1 MAGWS
6 EVDDF
11 EAFRK
16 ASKAEQEARLATS
29 AQDDPLES
37 EEECQCGCA
46 MDGVDVVVDGVLV
59 RKGGVMVG
67 MRHSETLA
75 FCGWD
80 PPDICVPQLCFSNS
94 LMRFHTTAAE
104 FLLIYLLSACCRT

>member
-11 EAFRK
+11 EAFRQ
-16 ASKAEQEARLATS
+16 ASKAEQEARLVTS

-46 MDGVDVVVDGVLV
+46 MDGGWVVDGVLV
-59 RKGGVMVG
+59 RKGGG
-67 MRHSETLA
+67 NGRGEA
-75 FCGWD
+75 
-80 PPDICVPQLCFSNS
+80 
-94 LMRFHTTAAE
+94 
-104 FLLIYLLSACCRT
+104 